1 MTKHRAPMSIDAALA
16 RIAGQLEG
24 GWAEMGALTGR
35 REGIA
40 RAWGDPDRREY
51 IPMDAAI
58 TLDLAFQAAGGT
70 GAPIFETY
78 ALQLDL
84 ACISRFADRAALGV
98 HLASVIKESAEAES
112 AMLSAILPDAGP
124 AETRRALRELDEA
137 LVAMGTA
144 RALLNNMKSGKTD
157 SPQVPP

>member
-1 MTKHRAPMSIDAALA
+1 MTVHRAPTSIDHALA

-24 GWAEMGALTGR
+24 GWVGMARTVSRSETTVRAWGQPGR
-35 REGIA
+35 REQ
-40 RAWGDPDRREY
+40 
-51 IPMDAAI
+51 IPMAAAI
-58 TLDLAFQAAGGT
+58 ALDLAFQAAGGT

-84 ACISRFADRAALGV
+84 ACINRFADRAALGV

-124 AETRRALRELDEA
+124 AEIRRALRELEEA

-144 RALLNNMKSGKTD
+144 RAMLNNMKSGTTD
-157 SPQVPP
+157 SPQIPP

>member
-1 MTKHRAPMSIDAALA
+1 MTLHRAPGSIDAALA

-24 GWAEMGALTGR
+24 GWAGVGR
-35 REGIA
+35 VVGKSESMA
-40 RAWGDPDRREY
+40 RAWGHPGRREQ
-51 IPMDAAI
+51 IPMDDAI
-58 TLDLAFQAAGGT
+58 ALDLAFQAAGGI

-84 ACISRFADRAALGV
+84 ACINRFADRAALGV

-157 SPQVPP
+157 SPQIPP